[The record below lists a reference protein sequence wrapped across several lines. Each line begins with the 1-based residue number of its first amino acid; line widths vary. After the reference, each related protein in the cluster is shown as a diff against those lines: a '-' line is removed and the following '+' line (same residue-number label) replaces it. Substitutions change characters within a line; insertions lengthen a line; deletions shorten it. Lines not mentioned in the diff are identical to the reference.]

1 MREKKKGSQVIW
13 PKWGKLPHSISK
25 MTLEI
30 KTWCCFINSFNSLGS
45 LMHLIEKQVVEKGS
59 SKWIGKTES
68 DARTSRRLEPRN
80 AMKEPSRKWPSK
92 KCDMTDT
99 HKDKIH
105 LLRQWQKVIF
115 KSNYWLD
122 NCNFLPYEI
131 HNICN
136 QQQNRSR
143 QWKLWICALI
153 KQSRN
158 DHHRCQRY
166 QEAIFLEIIKPRSNW
181 CVSFSLSVVYCALR
195 FLWHYPYTLNKQ
207 KKWQCH

>member
-99 HKDKIH
+99 HTKIKYTYSGSD
-105 LLRQWQKVIF
+105 RKWF
-115 KSNYWLD
+115 S
-122 NCNFLPYEI
+122 
-131 HNICN
+131 
-136 QQQNRSR
+136 S
-143 QWKLWICALI
+143 LI
-153 KQSRN
+153 T
-158 DHHRCQRY
+158 DLIT
-166 QEAIFLEIIKPRSNW
+166 AIFCHMKSITSVISSKTEADSGSYEYAHWLNRAEMTTTAANAIRRL
-181 CVSFSLSVVYCALR
+181 FSWRL
-195 FLWHYPYTLNKQ
+195 
-207 KKWQCH
+207 